1 MKGFM
6 CVIFCFLLI
15 ILPGCRSQE
24 LDSPENGY
32 LEVTFLLDEEIGDV
46 DSYDVEGVNEFGYG
60 FMLTGAKDP
69 TVTIDLEA
77 GNWDIIA
84 KAKNAAD
91 EVIGAGRE
99 KQVTVIFQKTVPIEI
114 PITPTT
120 TVTFVDENLEA
131 AIREAISK
139 STGKILSCDLWQ
151 LTKFVANYKGIE
163 DLSGIEYCEELKELN
178 LERNRIVDIGPL
190 SGLPNLSTLHLGWN
204 RIENIETLPD
214 LPRLTRLSL
223 KGNKIKDI
231 SRLGGLTNLSYLNL
245 ENIQSEEMD
254 VLPIVDVVSKLTNL
268 STLYL
273 GGNGIENINE
283 LADLANLRHLYLNDN
298 KIKEINAL
306 GSLTNLLSLYLQN
319 NQLEDISI
327 LGNLTSLVYLDL
339 GNNGIEKIDALSS
352 LKNLKELNL
361 SNNKIS
367 NISALRDLPNLLR
380 LRLNDNP
387 LDLSDSDTQGIL
399 AELKKNGCK
408 VDL

>member
-99 KQVTVIFQKTVPIEI
+99 KQVTVIFQKTVSIEI

-204 RIENIETLPD
+204 IQP
-214 LPRLTRLSL
+214 LS
-223 KGNKIKDI
+223 
-231 SRLGGLTNLSYLNL
+231 GLTNLSELDLSYN
-245 ENIQSEEMD
+245 EISE
-254 VLPIVDVVSKLTNL
+254 VDALSDLTNL
-268 STLYL
+268 S
-273 GGNGIENINE
+273 
-283 LADLANLRHLYLNDN
+283 HLYL
-298 KIKEINAL
+298 E
-306 GSLTNLLSLYLQN
+306 N
-319 NQLEDISI
+319 NQISDIS
-327 LGNLTSLVYLDL
+327 
-339 GNNGIEKIDALSS
+339 K
-352 LKNLKELNL
+352 
-361 SNNKIS
+361 
-367 NISALRDLPNLLR
+367 
-380 LRLNDNP
+380 
-387 LDLSDSDTQGIL
+387 
-399 AELKKNGCK
+399 
-408 VDL
+408 